1 MNRKTTD
8 LAVLLIRLVL
18 GLVFFVHGAQKVFGW
33 FGGPGLKGF
42 AGYLTSQGMPAVI
55 PYLVSFGEL
64 AAGLGLV
71 AGLLTRIAAAG
82 MALEMFG
89 TVFLVHWKNG
99 FLMNWNA
106 EAGRG
111 EGFEYSLTL
120 AVACLAIAIAGAGA
134 YSLDAKRK
142 RASPS
147 P

>member
-1 MNRKTTD
+1 MNDRKSTD
-8 LAVLLIRLVL
+8 LALLLIRLVL

-33 FGGPGLKGF
+33 FGGPGLRGF

-64 AAGLGLV
+64 AASLGFV
-71 AGLLTRIAAAG
+71 AGLLTRIAAA
-82 MALEMFG
+82 AISLEMFG
-89 TVFLVHWKNG
+89 AVFLVHWKSG

-120 AVACLAIAIAGAGA
+120 AVVCLAIAIAGAGG
-134 YSLDAKRK
+134 YSVDAKRRK
-142 RASPS
+142 T
-147 P
+147 